1 MTCSLKFIDS
11 FRFMSNSLSNLI
23 NDLSDQF
30 YNNCFDCKNLL
41 DYMVFKDNK
50 VVFKCLE
57 CEKNY

>member
-1 MTCSLKFIDS
+1 
-11 FRFMSNSLSNLI
+11 MSNSLSNLI

-30 YNNCFDCKNLL
+30 YNNCFTCKNLL

-57 CEKNY
+57 CKRKY